1 MSGVLPPEG
10 DAGYVAAA
18 EAGDGYVGFPALA
31 DACAAVGSGDEEGFA
46 VAADSSA

>member
-1 MSGVLPPEG
+1 VV
-10 DAGYVAAA
+10 AG

-31 DACAAVGSGDEEGFA
+31 DAGAAVGSGDEVGFA